1 MREGGRGRGRHGGIK
16 GEKEGRGR
24 EGMGE
29 MGERESEG
37 GNDRGEGKIGRDR
50 TIYINV
56 HIMGCGLN

>member
-29 MGERESEG
+29 MGERENEG
-37 GNDRGEGKIGRDR
+37 GNDRGEGKRVREGQNN
-50 TIYINV
+50 IY
-56 HIMGCGLN
+56 